1 MFETADPFSKLFK
14 NRQRPVF
21 KDPRIERK
29 SKIVG
34 QSVTKL
40 MQLMQSG

>member
-1 MFETADPFSKLFK
+1 MFKTADPFSNCSKIVSVLFLK
-14 NRQRPVF
+14 THVLR
-21 KDPRIERK
+21 EK